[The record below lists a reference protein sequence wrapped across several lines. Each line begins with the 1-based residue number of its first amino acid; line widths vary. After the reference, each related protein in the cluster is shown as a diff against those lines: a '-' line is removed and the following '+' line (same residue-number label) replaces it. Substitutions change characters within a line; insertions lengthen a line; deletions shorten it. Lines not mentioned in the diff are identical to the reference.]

1 MKKSKNINIRL
12 TEEQY
17 NLLTVKADENN
28 ISLSDYVR
36 NTLNNNN
43 NDIGVKREIAKEI
56 SLMSNTI
63 NKLDLIENSSLCDI
77 SKELKKEVIS
87 ICSIIQKQLRTLIR
101 MIWL

>member
-17 NLLTVKADENN
+17 NQLTVKADENN

-63 NKLDLIENSSLCDI
+63 NKLDLIENSSVCDI

-87 ICSIIQKQLRTLIR
+87 ICSIIQK
-101 MIWL
+101 